1 MGLQNCEITIIMF
14 KLILFNEMRVN
25 IISGRILCWDIRIK
39 YNVPQKDNYNS
50 DIRLSR
56 VISEPLNQIRRGAQK
71 NKNKQENATDVQ
83 KLIIIILNMLFILFV
98 FVHQSRFLAYFA
110 LLLITCWLTNKWY
123 CYHMLSSF
131 QVCTRVFHGNQLG
144 VICWKRWNQN
154 WKCHTLHRKTAGIFL
169 FSNKI
174 KNKLFTTMKGL
185 KFCSRC

>member
-1 MGLQNCEITIIMF
+1 
-14 KLILFNEMRVN
+14 MRVY
-25 IISGRILCWDIRIK
+25 IILGRIGNELSWDIRIK
-39 YNVPQKDNYNS
+39 CNVPQKDNYNS

-83 KLIIIILNMLFILFV
+83 KLIIIILNMLFILLISIRIS
-98 FVHQSRFLAYFA
+98 QNIINRIA

-131 QVCTRVFHGNQLG
+131 QVCTRVTHGNQLG